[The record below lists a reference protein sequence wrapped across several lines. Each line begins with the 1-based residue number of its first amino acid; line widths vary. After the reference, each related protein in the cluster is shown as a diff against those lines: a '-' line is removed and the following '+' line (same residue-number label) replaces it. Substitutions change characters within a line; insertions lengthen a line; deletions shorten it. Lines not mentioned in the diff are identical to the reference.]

1 MAKSVVRLNAKGK
14 VIKDY
19 VKWGVMADTVK
30 YGIPIAYVATQFNIF
45 TTNDA
50 RVQIGGGAI
59 LLGFIGWTFFRS
71 KIKLA
76 VEKYKKLADT
86 KTNSTLFGVIT
97 LVLAALLTGIYFII
111 WQTVYLLLVFGV
123 TSLVGDLVFRS
134 RYYSMKNLYDKAVA
148 LQEENDLNQAIT
160 YVSKSGI
167 VTTV

>member
-76 VEKYKKLADT
+76 VEKYKKGSCIESEIIVAKNKDGETGSVTCQFNPNLMHF
-86 KTNSTLFGVIT
+86 STPDERHTEGPEL
-97 LVLAALLTGIYFII
+97 
-111 WQTVYLLLVFGV
+111 
-123 TSLVGDLVFRS
+123 
-134 RYYSMKNLYDKAVA
+134 
-148 LQEENDLNQAIT
+148 
-160 YVSKSGI
+160 
-167 VTTV
+167 